1 VGTILMDAYGLFYEL
16 QTRENPGGYAIGGLQ
31 PRPIS
36 QSFGAI
42 NDFTP
47 FRGMIAMGLAGST
60 TFPGSPSRTDTRSG
74 QARSGLTFV
83 KPQDL
88 WKFGKPEGWGGVW
101 NGTSVGAGETSDP
114 FLINGFDKKTI
125 HLETDAAT
133 DYTIQVDP
141 IGDGSWKDYD
151 TVSFGGAGYD
161 AYIMTGDAV
170 WVRVKSSDAVT
181 ATAWFNVR

>member
-1 VGTILMDAYGLFYEL
+1 MGWRLERNL
-16 QTRENPGGYAIGGLQ
+16 GGSRRNQ
-31 PRPIS
+31 RPIPNKWIR
-36 QSFGAI
+36 Q
-42 NDFTP
+42 
-47 FRGMIAMGLAGST
+47 
-60 TFPGSPSRTDTRSG
+60 
-74 QARSGLTFV
+74 
-83 KPQDL
+83 
-88 WKFGKPEGWGGVW
+88 
-101 NGTSVGAGETSDP
+101 
-114 FLINGFDKKTI
+114 KTI

-181 ATAWFNVR
+181 ATAWFEVS